1 MSLFSVLLGTM
12 KTDFLIGGPK
22 GIMLRK
28 VTNGFEVRSF
38 DGSALKNLT
47 VDSLTANTSVLTDT
61 ITEKT
66 VDAGVTVDGVLIKDG
81 LVDGMDVS
89 TLAVDSTVI
98 KKDGTVAF
106 TAAQSMGGFKLTS
119 VADPTVAQDAAT
131 KAYVD
136 SVAQGLT
143 VHSPVRLAT
152 ADVLPAC
159 TPSGSQ
165 VGKTLTADANGALSI
180 DGVAVVIGDRI
191 LIKNQVAGADNGIY
205 VVTAVGDVS
214 NPFILTRATD
224 FDGSPASE
232 VVAGSFF
239 FVEVG
244 NTLADAGF
252 VLSTNNPITIDTTA
266 LEFSQF
272 SGAGQILAGNGL
284 TKTGNT
290 LDVNVDATTIEIS
303 TDTLR
308 IKDGGISTAKLAND
322 SVDKDK
328 INADVAG
335 AGLGQNVDGSLEVKV
350 DASTIEI
357 NSDTL
362 RVKAGGITNNEVSA
376 TAAIEW
382 SKIDK
387 TSSSLG
393 DLATRAYSDLT
404 GRPADDDFN
413 TLTEETSIADGDFL
427 PIYDASATAYRK
439 MQKSNLVAGLAV
451 DSTVVHL
458 AGENLTV
465 DSLTAN
471 TSVLTDTIT
480 EKTVDAGVTIETVLI
495 KDGLV
500 DGMDVSTLAVDS
512 SVVHLSGAETVTG
525 QKDFSGG
532 IKSDNIL
539 ESTLDAGVTVDGVL
553 IKDGLVDGMDVSTL
567 AVDSSVV
574 HLAGTETVTGDKSFS
589 GALKVDTVSELTLD
603 AGVTVDGVLIKD
615 SKVSGSYVDIANL
628 TALTSPDDSD
638 ELLINDVSAGANKKI
653 TRANLLSGIATANG
667 LAKHIAITVSTSSV
681 SSTTSIPENAIIKSV
696 TTIINSVYSA
706 GTTLQVIVDGTTDLE
721 IQATGD
727 NDAETTNVYESRP
740 FSTVAAANVGVAR
753 VVVAGS
759 PVIGSATVIVEYVE
773 APLA

>member
-66 VDAGVTVDGVLIKDG
+66 TDAGVTIETVLIKDG

-143 VHSPVRLAT
+143 VHAPVRLASV
-152 ADVLPAC
+152 DVLPAC

-180 DGVAVVIGDRI
+180 DGIAVVAGDRI
-191 LIKNQVAGADNGIY
+191 LVKNQVAGVDNGIY

-214 NPFILTRATD
+214 NPFVLTRATD

-232 VVAGSFF
+232 VVSGSFF
-239 FVEVG
+239 FVEAG
-244 NTLADAGF
+244 STLADAGF
-252 VLSTNNPITIDTTA
+252 VLTTDNPITVDTTA
-266 LEFSQF
+266 LAFAQF
-272 SGAGQILAGNGL
+272 SGAGQVLAGDGL
-284 TKTGNT
+284 SKTGNT
-290 LDVNVDATTIEIS
+290 LSVNVDATTIEIN

-308 IKDGGISTAKLAND
+308 VKDLGISTAKLAND

-335 AGLGQNVDGSLEVKV
+335 SGLGQNVDGSLEVKV
-350 DASTIEI
+350 DDSTIEI
-357 NSDTL
+357 NTDIL

-376 TAAIEW
+376 TAAIAW

-387 TSSSLG
+387 TGSSLA
-393 DLATRAYSDLT
+393 DLATKAYTDLT
-404 GRPADDDFN
+404 GRPADDNFN

-451 DSTVVHL
+451 DSAVVHL
-458 AGENLTV
+458 AG
-465 DSLTAN
+465 
-471 TSVLTDTIT
+471 
-480 EKTVDAGVTIETVLI
+480 
-495 KDGLV
+495 
-500 DGMDVSTLAVDS
+500 
-512 SVVHLSGAETVTG
+512 AEAITG
-525 QKDFSGG
+525 QKDFQDDL
-532 IKSDNIL
+532 KTDNIL
-539 ESTLDAGVTVDGVL
+539 ESTLNAGVTVDGVL

-567 AVDSSVV
+567 ATDSAVVHLSGAEVVTGQKDFSGGIKTDDIVESTLDAGVTIETVLIKDGLVDGKDVSTLATDSAVV

-589 GALKVDTVSELTLD
+589 GAVKVDTISELTP
-603 AGVTVDGVLIKD
+603 ANGVSIDGVLLKD
-615 SKVSGSYVDIANL
+615 SKVSGSYVDIASL
-628 TALTSPDDSD
+628 TAATSADDSD
-638 ELLINDVSAGANKKI
+638 ELLINDSGTNKKI
-653 TRANLLSGIATANG
+653 TKANLLSGIATSNG
-667 LAKHIAITVSTSSV
+667 LAKHIAITVGTSSV
-681 SSTTSIPENAIIKSV
+681 SSTTSIPENAIVKSV
-696 TTIINSVYSA
+696 TTRINSVYSA
-706 GTTLQVIVDGTTDLE
+706 GATLQVIVDGATDLE

-727 NDAETTNVYESRP
+727 NDAETANAYESRP
-740 FSTVAAANVGVAR
+740 FLTVGATNVGVAR

-759 PVIGSATVIVEYVE
+759 PVIGSATVLIEYVE